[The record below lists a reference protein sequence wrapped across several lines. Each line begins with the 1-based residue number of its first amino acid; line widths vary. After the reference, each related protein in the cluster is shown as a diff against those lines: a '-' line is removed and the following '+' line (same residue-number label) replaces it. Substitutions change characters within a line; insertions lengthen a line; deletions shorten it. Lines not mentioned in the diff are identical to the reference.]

1 MLILQVSYSGQHQ
14 KLSNQNKENFRIQ
27 KFKTLKVGKRK
38 DFSEVSLEQK
48 KIMLNFNHDSK
59 IKFFLLSLKEYTPV
73 QPKIEGRN

>member
-14 KLSNQNKENFRIQ
+14 KLSNQNKEIFKIQ

-48 KIMLNFNHDSK
+48 
-59 IKFFLLSLKEYTPV
+59 
-73 QPKIEGRN
+73 